1 MPVLVKQE
9 SEVATSTDTLQA
21 QSLATFPHTLRLLT
35 KSQESHLTKITLSHM
50 ALALKARTMVMTHM
64 DMVITDMATAM
75 PRPSTRKSRRS
86 SKRWT
91 LPLNL
96 SLSRTR
102 QESQSLRLH
111 LL

>member
-1 MPVLVKQE
+1 M
-9 SEVATSTDTLQA
+9 ATSTDTPQV
-21 QSLATFPHTLRLLT
+21 QSLATFPNTLRLLT

-64 DMVITDMATAM
+64 DMVTTDMATAM
-75 PRPSTRKSRRS
+75 PRPSSRKSRRS
-86 SKRWT
+86 LIRWT

-96 SLSRTR
+96 SLNRTK

-111 LL
+111 SL